1 MKFVDEASI
10 SVEAGKGGNGC
21 LSFRREKYIPKG
33 GPDGGDGGHGGSV
46 YLLADGQVNTLV
58 DFRYVRRYKAET
70 GQGGMGSEMSGRQGE
85 DLYLKVP
92 VGTTVVDEDTLE
104 ILGDLVEDGE
114 VLKVAE
120 GGRRGLGNIHFKS
133 SVNRAPYQ
141 TTAGT
146 MGESRNLKFEM
157 KVIADV
163 GLLGLPNAG
172 KSTFI
177 RAVSA
182 AKPKVAD
189 YPFTTLVP
197 NLGVVSVAKHKS
209 FVVADIPGLIEGA
222 AEGAGLGIR
231 FLKHLVR
238 TRILLHV
245 VDMNPY
251 DGSTPAE
258 NAQVII
264 DELEKF
270 SPELVNRERWLLLNK
285 LDIVPE
291 DEREERCQQV
301 IDALNWTGPVYKI
314 SAITKDGTQQISYD
328 IMSFLD
334 KRAEAAA
341 ENPELL
347 EQEQQHR
354 TQVEEE
360 ARDRM
365 QELEDRRDQ
374 YRADR
379 KAEKLAAKLAEEMG
393 DDDDDD
399 GEGPEF
405 IYTHE

>member
-46 YLLADGQVNTLV
+46 YLVADGQVNTLV

-85 DLYLKVP
+85 DLYLKIP
-92 VGTTVVDEDTLE
+92 VGTTVIDEDTLE
-104 ILGDLVEDGE
+104 ILGDLTEDGE
-114 VLKVAE
+114 ELKVAQ
-120 GGRRGLGNIHFKS
+120 GGVRGLGNIHFKS
-133 SVNRAPYQ
+133 SINRAPRQ
-141 TTAGT
+141 ITTGT
-146 MGESRNLKFEM
+146 EGESRNLKFEM

-291 DEREERCQQV
+291 DEREKRCQQV

-314 SAITKDGTQQISYD
+314 SAISKDGTQQISYD

-334 KRAEAAA
+334 DRAQAAI

-347 EQEQQHR
+347 EQEIQHR
-354 TQVEEE
+354 TLVEDE
-360 ARDRM
+360 ARERM
-365 QELEDRRDQ
+365 EELAERRNQ
-374 YRADR
+374 YRVDR
-379 KAEKLAAKLAEEMG
+379 KADKLAAQEAEEE
-393 DDDDDD
+393 DDDND